1 MKNVTKSLTALL
13 LALVMSLTLLPAQ
26 ALAAERGTETA
37 SDGALLDGYL
47 YQLAGMDIADYERGF
62 DTAGTPAMYAASGNL
77 TAAERAV
84 YNTLKEQL
92 ILIANGQ
99 RKDTMIQTTGTLPDQ
114 TSADKVWQ
122 ALLADLPYA
131 LYWHDKTIGIAYS
144 CTRDNGRKDI
154 TFKFAVAAEFRG
166 GSLYTTNI
174 PDVPEAVAVAKQVVS
189 TNRGKTDY
197 GKLQAYRQYICDQ
210 VSYNS
215 SINKDTA
222 YGNPWQLLWVFDG
235 DASTNVVCEGYAKA
249 FKYLCD
255 LTEESNG
262 WIGSVETLDV
272 TGTMDGGSHMWNVVR
287 INGTNY
293 LADVTNCDQGMVGYP
308 TKLFLCG
315 IQTKDSSMYHQ
326 DTKTK
331 YIYDTNTINS
341 FKAADLAVSA
351 AGFDPGTAAVPADV
365 KMSNAVVSGNTIVVT
380 WEKAAGAAT
389 YVVYRKTADSKW
401 VKLATVGSSTLKYAD
416 KTAARGVTYY
426 YTVLALAADGKTKSG
441 YDKAGVPA
449 IIAPAKVELGK
460 ISANAADVTI
470 TWTKADGA
478 DKYYVYRKDTK
489 NTSWKKLAAVDS
501 STLKYVDKTVANG
514 VQYTYTVLACA
525 ADGKTKG
532 GYDSTG
538 LTVMMVPAMV
548 ELSKATHSA
557 TNITVTWKAAAG
569 AKTYRVYRKAAGESK
584 WTTVAKSVSGTS
596 YTDKTVKVGVK
607 YTYTVKGIASD
618 GKTLSAK
625 YNAAG
630 VSDTLPKG
638 ATPAKVELGKI
649 SANAAGVT
657 ITWTKADGAD
667 KYYVY
672 RKDTKNTSWKK
683 LAAVD
688 SSTLKYVD
696 KTVANGVQYT
706 YTVLACA
713 ADGKT
718 KGGYDST
725 GLTVM
730 MVPAMVELSK
740 ATHSATNITV
750 TWKAAAGAKTYRV
763 YRKAAGESKW
773 TTVAKSVS
781 GTSYTDKTVKVGV
794 KYTYTVKGIA
804 SDGKTLSAKYNA
816 AGVSDTLPKGATP
829 AKVTL
834 TGISTDSAGITIRW
848 QKAAN
853 ATKYYVYRKDT
864 TNTKWKK
871 VAVVSSTGA
880 ASYSYKDT
888 TVTRNVAY
896 TYTVRGVSSDGQT
909 MGGYNAAGK
918 TAKVTASAS
927 ATPAYVTM
935 KDARRVTSGT
945 KGIRLTWTTTN
956 NAKTYNVYRA
966 ANPPKDKKGNPANV
980 PTSKWKL
987 VGQKVDALSF
997 LDVTG
1002 KSGVTYAYTVRG
1014 VAANG
1019 KTLSTNYNTVGLR
1032 ATMP

>member
-131 LYWHDKTIGIAYS
+131 LYWHDKTIGIVYS
-144 CTRDNGRKDI
+144 YTPDNGWKDV
-154 TFKFAVAAEFRG
+154 TFKFKGAAEFRG
-166 GSLYTTNI
+166 SSLFTTNI
-174 PDVPEAVAVAKQVVS
+174 PNVPAAVAVAKQVVS
-189 TNRGKTDY
+189 ANRGKTDY

-315 IQTKDSSMYHQ
+315 IQTNGSSMYHQ
-326 DTKTK
+326 DTKTT
-331 YIYDTNTINS
+331 YIYDINTRNS

-460 ISANAADVTI
+460 ISANAA
-470 TWTKADGA
+470 
-478 DKYYVYRKDTK
+478 
-489 NTSWKKLAAVDS
+489 
-501 STLKYVDKTVANG
+501 
-514 VQYTYTVLACA
+514 
-525 ADGKTKG
+525 
-532 GYDSTG
+532 
-538 LTVMMVPAMV
+538 
-548 ELSKATHSA
+548 
-557 TNITVTWKAAAG
+557 
-569 AKTYRVYRKAAGESK
+569 
-584 WTTVAKSVSGTS
+584 
-596 YTDKTVKVGVK
+596 
-607 YTYTVKGIASD
+607 
-618 GKTLSAK
+618 
-625 YNAAG
+625 
-630 VSDTLPKG
+630 
-638 ATPAKVELGKI
+638 
-649 SANAAGVT
+649 GVT

-667 KYYVY
+667 K
-672 RKDTKNTSWKK
+672 
-683 LAAVD
+683 
-688 SSTLKYVD
+688 
-696 KTVANGVQYT
+696 
-706 YTVLACA
+706 
-713 ADGKT
+713 
-718 KGGYDST
+718 
-725 GLTVM
+725 
-730 MVPAMVELSK
+730 
-740 ATHSATNITV
+740 
-750 TWKAAAGAKTYRV
+750 
-763 YRKAAGESKW
+763 
-773 TTVAKSVS
+773 
-781 GTSYTDKTVKVGV
+781 
-794 KYTYTVKGIA
+794 
-804 SDGKTLSAKYNA
+804 
-816 AGVSDTLPKGATP
+816 
-829 AKVTL
+829 
-834 TGISTDSAGITIRW
+834 
-848 QKAAN
+848 
-853 ATKYYVYRKDT
+853 
-864 TNTKWKK
+864 
-871 VAVVSSTGA
+871 
-880 ASYSYKDT
+880 
-888 TVTRNVAY
+888 
-896 TYTVRGVSSDGQT
+896 
-909 MGGYNAAGK
+909 
-918 TAKVTASAS
+918 
-927 ATPAYVTM
+927 
-935 KDARRVTSGT
+935 
-945 KGIRLTWTTTN
+945 
-956 NAKTYNVYRA
+956 
-966 ANPPKDKKGNPANV
+966 
-980 PTSKWKL
+980 
-987 VGQKVDALSF
+987 
-997 LDVTG
+997 
-1002 KSGVTYAYTVRG
+1002 
-1014 VAANG
+1014 
-1019 KTLSTNYNTVGLR
+1019 
-1032 ATMP
+1032 